1 MTSAKTSYEF
11 DAGGLNTWADP
22 EEFAVTAERIAEYAA
37 ATNDPIEAHLRGEV
51 APPVF
56 AIVPAFDAMLTPVV
70 DVAPIEIFGKVVHGE
85 QDFWFHR
92 PVRPGD
98 VITTR
103 ARAIGYDTVD
113 TGARLSIHVECRA
126 ADGELV
132 DEQYLLAFFRNVDA
146 GAGVGESVPDH
157 KLAEAVRNR

>member
-1 MTSAKTSYEF
+1 MAGDSGSGNRVFVIGVGMTKF
-11 DAGGLNTWADP
+11 CK
-22 EEFAVTAERIAEYAA
+22 
-37 ATNDPIEAHLRGEV
+37 
-51 APPVF
+51 
-56 AIVPAFDAMLTPVV
+56 AFDAMLTPVV

-132 DEQYLLAFFRNVDA
+132 NEQYLLAFFRNVDA

-157 KLAEAVRNR
+157 KLAVSTSSRGLGRAHGRSVSSLSRPSR